1 MSDIKASDQMSLDEL
16 WRLTARPLRMAISH
30 GSVNCSSSQNT
41 SIVPLLEING
51 EPEEYMNEAF
61 TWACFEGRT
70 EDAEILLNKGVD
82 PSAGFKTGLAG
93 FHWAVNRG
101 HTETV
106 KMLIERQ
113 APLEQVNMYGGTVL
127 SCALYSIVHENKDTH
142 AEIIEL
148 LVKAGS
154 KIEKGTLE
162 WWKDQDVSSIEDKR
176 RVAEALAKN
185 TRNL

>member
-1 MSDIKASDQMSLDEL
+1 MSDIKTSDQVSLDEL
-16 WRLTARPLRMAISH
+16 WRLTARALEN
-30 GSVNCSSSQNT
+30 GDFTWLGELLSSQNT
-41 SIVPLLEING
+41 SIVSLLEING

-70 EDAEILLNKGVD
+70 EDAEILLNNGVD

-113 APLEQVNMYGGTVL
+113 APLEQVNMYGGTIL
-127 SCALYSIVHENKDTH
+127 NCALYSIVHENKDTH

-148 LVKAGS
+148 LIKAGS

-162 WWKDQDVSSIEDKR
+162 WWKGQDVSSIEDKR

-185 TRNL
+185 TQNL